1 VQDAWFQNRLAPAPY
16 VYNPETAK
24 GGFCMAITPT
34 YPGVYIQE
42 IPSGVRTI
50 TGVAT
55 SVAAFVDFFARG
67 PLNRAVHIFSFAD
80 FQREFGGLNRRSEAS
95 YAIQQYFLNGGRE
108 AWVVRVASGAHAQSE
123 VEISDAVDGSTVLTI
138 SARDAGVWGDSLRL
152 TIDHDTSLTDGFNL
166 TVSEIATQNGRQAVA
181 REERWLNLS
190 MDDAPGNLRY
200 VERVINN
207 ENRGSH
213 LIRVTADGGADRPLA
228 NGTVSGSHTND
239 PDIPA
244 NPSIDVTIG
253 GDTFTTPEIALP
265 EAPATLAQVA
275 PALEAAV
282 RAAAPA
288 NRAFSGATVR
298 VIGNRL
304 HVLPGPSDPE
314 TRVTFANGGSTLAEV
329 LLLRATDGAVANVR
343 AYQVGGD
350 AVADTAQVGGA
361 AGNDGEEPDANTLIG
376 VEVDKTGLFA
386 LEDVDLF
393 NILCLPRTGVVDPDA
408 ENPIAENE
416 AFAVMSAAL
425 SYCEQRRAFY
435 IIDAPQGY
443 ITPAAIRN
451 WMAGTTGA
459 PRHRNAAIYYPRVQ
473 VPDPLNE
480 FRLRSIGASGT
491 IAGLYARI
499 DSTRGVWKAP
509 AGTEA
514 SLRNVAELEY
524 PLTDGENGSLNP
536 LGINSLRTF
545 PVFGTIA
552 WGARTLEGA
561 DAQASEWKYV
571 PVRRLALFLEESLF
585 RGTQW
590 VVFEPND
597 EPLWAQIRLN
607 VGAFMHNLFRQGAFQ
622 GSTPQEAYFV
632 RCDSETT
639 TQNDI
644 NNGIVNIVVGF
655 APLRPAEFVIISI
668 QQIAGNIET

>member
-1 VQDAWFQNRLAPAPY
+1 
-16 VYNPETAK
+16 
-24 GGFCMAITPT
+24 MAITPT

-108 AWVVRVASGAHAQSE
+108 AWVVRVAGGAHAQSE

-181 REERWLNLS
+181 REERWRNLS

-228 NGTVSGSHTND
+228 NGTVSGSHTNA

-244 NPSIDVTIG
+244 SPSIDVTIG
-253 GDTFTTPEIALP
+253 GDTFTTPEVALP
-265 EAPATLAQVA
+265 EASATLAQVA

-329 LLLRATDGAVANVR
+329 LLLRGTDGAVANVR

-425 SYCEQRRAFY
+425 SFCEQRRAFY
-435 IIDAPQGY
+435 IVDAPQGY
-443 ITPAAIRN
+443 TTPAAIRN

-480 FRLRSIGASGT
+480 FRLRSVGASGT